1 MHVYFCESNPHACA
15 TDAGSTC
22 EDKNIE
28 GNKHDGTDMHAA
40 EHDQVNLTEEYQ
52 EGSEDDFTPDFA
64 SYLPEDIDQVSNQ
77 NDLPC
82 YNRYTSLF

>member
-1 MHVYFCESNPHACA
+1 MH
-15 TDAGSTC
+15 D
-22 EDKNIE
+22 
-28 GNKHDGTDMHAA
+28 A

-52 EGSEDDFTPDFA
+52 EGREDNFTLDFE

-82 YNRYTSLF
+82 YNRYTSPF